1 VTLELILSNH
11 EKKCL
16 TCVRSE
22 NCELQRLAKDLNV
35 KDIRFEGEMSNL
47 PIDDL
52 SPSVVRDP
60 NKCVLCRR
68 CVSMCK
74 NVQTVEPLMLL
85 KEDSV
90 HRINGL

>member
-1 VTLELILSNH
+1 M
-11 EKKCL
+11 
-16 TCVRSE
+16 
-22 NCELQRLAKDLNV
+22 QRLAKDLNV

-74 NVQTVEPLMLL
+74 NVQTVGAIDVTERGSVPPYQRPLTNL
-85 KEDSV
+85 SV
-90 HRINGL
+90 KYPA